1 MKHGFDGLFKRQR
14 TPAKGGVAIFWQR
27 SRWEAGLHRYVY
39 LEQPGMRKTPGVQ
52 VALLKRWRSRFISR
66 GDSNLAS
73 ESKSV
78 GGESI
83 VVCTTHFRASADD
96 HFRMQQASGA
106 VKALLD
112 FSRDEPQIIMADLNS
127 QVRSDAE
134 GHGKVDSVTVEPALW
149 HVMLRL
155 TCMLVLCRTVV
166 SRICDCAPSEKK

>member
-1 MKHGFDGLFKRQR
+1 
-14 TPAKGGVAIFWQR
+14 
-27 SRWEAGLHRYVY
+27 
-39 LEQPGMRKTPGVQ
+39 MRKTPGVQ

-96 HFRMQQASGA
+96 HFRMQQASGV
-106 VKALLD
+106 VKALHD

-155 TCMLVLCRTVV
+155 ACMLVLCRTVV
-166 SRICDCAPSEKK
+166 SRMRRHFTWRTKTRQVALSHTPTCAYRNAAAPSSLGVPPWL

>member
-96 HFRMQQASGA
+96 HFRMQQASGV
-106 VKALLD
+106 VKALHD

-134 GHGKVDSVTVEPALW
+134 GHGKKKKS
-149 HVMLRL
+149 LRRL
-155 TCMLVLCRTVV
+155 GMPGSGR
-166 SRICDCAPSEKK
+166 PSLLPEWPTLRRRM